1 MTQMKLTTR
10 LAACFIATA
19 AITAVVGVFS
29 VNRLNAVYA
38 DGRDGDADDE
48 VAGAQ
53 TMDAGLAKL
62 RMAELQHVMST
73 TAGQRRWYE
82 TESTNLLAAFTHD
95 ESVYAVL
102 IDKAE
107 AKTAYSDFT
116 RAVALYLAQ
125 HDSVIA
131 LSGAGSVEDAKS
143 RMRGPSQLAYDE
155 ASAQLQQLIEVT
167 LKSGVAAT
175 TLSKEKYLAARKVVI
190 ASLAASLI
198 ISAALAL
205 FLMRSITGPL
215 REVVGA
221 AERIGEGDLTRRV
234 SVTGSDELGML
245 GTAFNQMVEKL
256 VAAQREMADL
266 NQGLENRVGERTA
279 ELLAAHDELVAARD
293 LANAASLAKSEFLA
307 NMSHEIRTPM
317 NGIIGMTDLTLDT
330 ELTSEQREFLTMVK
344 TSADAL
350 LLIVNDILDF
360 SKIEAGMLEFE
371 SVQFGLRDCL
381 GDALK
386 AVADRADSKGL
397 ELVYEVAADVPDVL
411 LGDPGRLRQVVLNLV
426 GNAIK
431 FTTKGEVLL
440 QVELGRATDNGVRLR
455 FAVTDTGIGIEQDK
469 LSLIFA
475 PFAQADGSTTRVYG
489 GTGLGLTISSQL
501 VERMGG
507 TIVPESVIGRGSVF
521 RFEADFGVGEVAT
534 TVANVRVPELE
545 GLRVLIVDDNT
556 TNRRIV
562 LETVKHWGMRPTAVD
577 GGGAALDAVE
587 QSTEGFDLILLD
599 LHMPDM
605 DGFMFAERLSSAPN
619 ARHPT
624 VMMLSSAGH
633 GGDTKRCRELGIKAY
648 LLKPVKRSELLQAI
662 LTSLAGS
669 ERVAPAERRVVPR
682 SVRVN
687 QMSLNILLAEDNRV
701 NQVLAVRLL
710 EKAGHR
716 VTVASDGQAALD
728 AWIHARDE
736 NAFDLIL
743 MDVQMP
749 KLDGLVVT
757 SMIREAELVSGQHMH
772 IVAMTAHAMS
782 GDREKCIAAGMDDY
796 LTKPIVQRELWE
808 VLGKRFPAAP
818 ALGESAA

>member
-1 MTQMKLTTR
+1 
-10 LAACFIATA
+10 
-19 AITAVVGVFS
+19 
-29 VNRLNAVYA
+29 
-38 DGRDGDADDE
+38 
-48 VAGAQ
+48 
-53 TMDAGLAKL
+53 MDAGLAKL

-131 LSGAGSVEDAKS
+131 LSAAGRVEEAKS

-167 LKSGVAAT
+167 LKSGVVAT
-175 TLSKEKYLAARKVVI
+175 TLSKEKYLAARTVVI
-190 ASLAASLI
+190 ASLAASLV
-198 ISAALAL
+198 ISAVLAL

-221 AERIGEGDLTRRV
+221 AERIREGDLTRRV
-234 SVTGSDELGML
+234 TVTGSDELGML

-266 NQGLENRVGERTA
+266 NHGLESRVAGRTA

-317 NGIIGMTDLTLDT
+317 NGIIGMTELTLDS

-475 PFAQADGSTTRVYG
+475 PFAQADGSTTRLYG
-489 GTGLGLTISSQL
+489 GTGLGLTISNQL

-534 TVANVRVPELE
+534 TVADVRVPELE

-562 LETVKHWGMRPTAVD
+562 LETVKHWGMKPTAVD

-605 DGFMFAERLSSAPN
+605 DGFMFAERLSAAPN

-633 GGDTKRCRELGIKAY
+633 GGDSKRCRELGIKAY

-669 ERVAPAERRVVPR
+669 ERVTPAERRVVPR

-687 QMSLNILLAEDNRV
+687 QRSLNILLAEDNRV

-728 AWIHARDE
+728 AWMHAQDG
-736 NAFDLIL
+736 NQFDLIL

-757 SMIREAELVSGQHMH
+757 AMIREAELVSGQHMH

-782 GDREKCIAAGMDDY
+782 GDRDKCIGAGMDDY
-796 LTKPIVQRELWE
+796 LSKPIDQRELWE